1 MHPRLLEYYNQELGH
16 VREMGAEF
24 AREFPKIAARL
35 SMEGLEVADPYVERL
50 LEGFAFVASRTQLK
64 IDAEF
69 PRFTQHLLEVIYPH
83 YLAPTPA
90 MMIAAFQP
98 RAGDPA
104 LANGV
109 ALPRGSALRSVI
121 PKGEQTACE
130 FRTAHDVTLWPI
142 RLEGAEYFSHA
153 PDLPLGQIGLANRV
167 RGGLR
172 LSLRAEGGLD
182 FSRIRCD
189 ALQVFIDG
197 ADDVSGPLYELVHG
211 HCIGALVVSRT
222 RPVRILASLP
232 APSIQ
237 EVGFEDSQA
246 LLPYD
251 RRSFQ
256 GYRLLREYFAFAE
269 RFHFFGVQ
277 GLRAAFAGH
286 EDDASELVLLFD
298 ASQPRLEGIVSA
310 ESLSLYATPV
320 VNLFARRA
328 DRIHLTE
335 ERFEHPLVVDRARPM
350 DFEVFSITGARG
362 MGDDAG
368 DAIEIRPFYGDLV
381 HHDAG
386 APGAYYTMRR
396 EPRQLSERQKRHGSR
411 SGYIGSEVYLSLVDH
426 REAPYPA
433 TLRQLAVEVL
443 ATNRDLPLLLP
454 IGSLNALMLQDAK
467 PVSAIRV
474 LRGPSRPR
482 AGLAEGDYAWRLV
495 SHLSL
500 NYLSLLDPGGDARKA
515 SAALREL
522 LALYADA
529 GDAAHR
535 KRVEALYGVGAKP
548 VVRRLPL
555 AGPITFGR
563 GLEVALQVNEEAFGG
578 AGSFLFGSV
587 LEKFLSRH
595 VSINS
600 FTQTVLHSE
609 TRGEVARWPART
621 GMRIIA

>member
-69 PRFTQHLLEVIYPH
+69 PRFTQHLLEIVYPH

-90 MMIAAFQP
+90 MMIADFQP

-104 LANGV
+104 LAAGV

-142 RLEGAEYFSHA
+142 ELAGAQYFSYA
-153 PDLPLGQIGLANRV
+153 PDLPLGQLGLANRV
-167 RGGLR
+167 RSGLR
-172 LSLRAEGGLD
+172 IALRAHGGLD
-182 FSRIRCD
+182 FARIRCNE
-189 ALQVFIDG
+189 LQFFVNG
-197 ADDVSGPLYELVHG
+197 ADDLTGPLYELVQG
-211 HCIGALVVSRT
+211 HCIGALVLSKT
-222 RPVRILASLP
+222 KP
-232 APSIQ
+232 AQIIGNLSPESIH
-237 EVGFEDSQA
+237 EVGFDDAQA

-256 GYRLLREYFAFAE
+256 GYRLLREYFAFPE
-269 RFHFFGVQ
+269 RFHFFGVRGLQ
-277 GLRAAFAGH
+277 GAFAGH
-286 EDDASELVLLFD
+286 KAAECELVLLFD
-298 ASQPRLEGIVSA
+298 SNQPRLEAVVSA
-310 ESLSLYATPV
+310 ENLSLYATPV

-328 DRIHLTE
+328 DRIHLSE
-335 ERFEHPLVVDRARPM
+335 ERFEHQLVVDRARPL
-350 DFEVFSITGARG
+350 DFEVFAITGVKG
-362 MGDDAG
+362 MGDEAG
-368 DAIEIRPFYGDLV
+368 DATEFRPFYGDLV
-381 HHDAG
+381 HHDGRG
-386 APGAYYTMRR
+386 AGAYYTMRR
-396 EPRQLSERQKRHGSR
+396 EPRQLSERQRRHGAR
-411 SGYIGSEVYLSLVDH
+411 SGYVGSEVYLSLVDP
-426 REAPYPA
+426 REAPYPS
-433 TLRQLAVEVL
+433 TMRQLAVEVL

-467 PVSAIRV
+467 PVAAIRV
-474 LRGPSRPR
+474 LKGPSRPR
-482 AGLAEGDYAWRLV
+482 AGFVEGDHAWRLV

-515 SAALREL
+515 AAALREL
-522 LALYADA
+522 LALYADS
-529 GDAAHR
+529 GDAVHR
-535 KRVEALYGVGAKP
+535 KRIESLFGVDAKP

-563 GLEVALQVNEEAFGG
+563 GLSVALQVNEEAFGG

-587 LEKFLSRH
+587 LEKFLARH

-600 FTQTVLHSE
+600 FTQAVLHSE
-609 TRGEVARWPART
+609 SRGEVARWPART
-621 GMRIIA
+621 GTRIVA

>member
-50 LEGFAFVASRTQLK
+50 LEGFAFIASRTQLK

-69 PRFTQHLLEVIYPH
+69 PRFTQHLLEIVYPH

-90 MMIAAFQP
+90 MMIAEFRP
-98 RAGDPA
+98 RVGDPA
-104 LANGV
+104 LAAGV

-142 RLEGAEYFSHA
+142 ELGDVEYFSYA
-153 PDLPLGQIGLANRV
+153 PDLPLGQLGLANRV
-167 RGGLR
+167 RSGLR
-172 LSLRAEGGLD
+172 MSLRAQGGLQ
-182 FSRIRCD
+182 FSRIACD
-189 ALQVFIDG
+189 ALQVFING
-197 ADDVSGPLYELVHG
+197 ADDMSGPLYELVHG
-211 HCIGALVVSRT
+211 HCIGALVLSKSK
-222 RPVRILASLP
+222 PAQIIGNLSAANIL
-232 APSIQ
+232 

-246 LLPYD
+246 LIPYD

-269 RFHFFGVQ
+269 RFHFFGVRGLQ
-277 GLRAAFAGH
+277 GAFAGH
-286 EDDASELVLLFD
+286 AASECELVLLFD
-298 ASQPRLEGIVSA
+298 ANHQGLESIVGA

-328 DRIHLTE
+328 DRIHLSE
-335 ERFEHPLVVDRARPM
+335 ERFEHQLVVDRARPM
-350 DFEVFSITGARG
+350 DFEVFSVTAVKG
-362 MGDDAG
+362 MGDDAA
-368 DAIEIRPFYGDLV
+368 DTTEFRPFYGDLV
-381 HHDAG
+381 HHDASG
-386 APGAYYTMRR
+386 AKAYYTVRR
-396 EPRQLSERQKRHGSR
+396 EPRQLSERQKRHGAR
-411 SGYIGSEVYLSLVDH
+411 SGYVGNEVYLSLVDA
-426 REAPYPA
+426 REAPYPPSM
-433 TLRQLAVEVL
+433 RQLAVEVL

-467 PVSAIRV
+467 PVSGIRV
-474 LRGPSRPR
+474 LKGPTRPR
-482 AGLAEGDYAWRLV
+482 TGLAEGDYAWRLV

-500 NYLSLLDPGGDARKA
+500 NYLSLVDPGGDAGKA
-515 SAALREL
+515 AAALREL
-522 LALYADA
+522 LALYADS
-529 GDAAHR
+529 GDAAQR
-535 KRVEALYGVGAKP
+535 KRIEALAGVDARP
-548 VVRRLPL
+548 VVQRLPL

-563 GLEVALQVNEEAFGG
+563 GLAVELRVNEEAFGG

-600 FTQTVLHSE
+600 FARTVLNSE
-609 TRGEVARWPART
+609 TRGEVARWPARV
-621 GMRIIA
+621 GMRSVA

>member
-69 PRFTQHLLEVIYPH
+69 PRFTQHLLEIVYPH

-90 MMIAAFQP
+90 MMIAGFQP

-142 RLEGAEYFSHA
+142 EIGGAEYFSYA
-153 PDLPLGQIGLANRV
+153 PDLPLGQLGLANRV
-167 RGGLR
+167 RSGLR
-172 LSLRAEGGLD
+172 IALRAQGGLD

-189 ALQVFIDG
+189 ALQFFING
-197 ADDVSGPLYELVHG
+197 ADDLSGPLYELVHG
-211 HCIGALVVSRT
+211 HCIGALVLSKAKPAQIIGNLP
-222 RPVRILASLP
+222 PVNIH
-232 APSIQ
+232 
-237 EVGFEDSQA
+237 EVGFADSQA

-269 RFHFFGVQ
+269 RFHFFGVR
-277 GLRAAFAGH
+277 GLQAAFAGH
-286 EDDASELVLLFD
+286 KSAECELVLLFD
-298 ASQPRLEGIVSA
+298 GSQPRLESIVTP

-328 DRIHLTE
+328 DRIHLSE
-335 ERFEHPLVVDRARPM
+335 ERFEHQLVVDRARPL
-350 DFEVFSITGARG
+350 DFEVFSITGMKG

-368 DAIEIRPFYGDLV
+368 DATEFRPFYGDLV
-381 HHDAG
+381 HHDGGG
-386 APGAYYTMRR
+386 AGAYYTMRR
-396 EPRQLSERQKRHGSR
+396 EPRQLSERQRRHGTR
-411 SGYIGSEVYLSLVDH
+411 SGYVGSEVYLALVDQ
-426 REAPYPA
+426 REAPYPS
-433 TLRQLAVEVL
+433 TMRQLAVEVL

-467 PVSAIRV
+467 PVAGIRV
-474 LRGPSRPR
+474 LKGPSRPR

-500 NYLSLLDPGGDARKA
+500 NYLSLLDPGGDPRKA
-515 SAALREL
+515 AAALREL
-522 LALYADA
+522 LALYSDT

-535 KRVEALYGVGAKP
+535 KRIDALFGVDARP

-563 GLEVALQVNEEAFGG
+563 GLSVALQVNEDAFGG

-587 LEKFLSRH
+587 LEKFLARH

-600 FTQTVLHSE
+600 FTQTVLNSE
-609 TRGEVARWPART
+609 SRGEVARWPART
-621 GMRIIA
+621 GTRIVA